1 MTKADIQGIGMTSSR
16 TRERLVQRLREDG
29 IRDEQVLD
37 VIRSLPRHL
46 FIDEALATRAYEN
59 TALPIGFGQTISQ
72 PYIVALMT
80 QALRAG
86 GPLRR
91 VLEVGTG
98 CGYQAAVLGKLV
110 DEVYTVERIEP
121 LAKSARK
128 MLARL
133 HLRNVHVKISD
144 GSWGWPEHAPYDG
157 ILVAAAPADVPA
169 PLLEQLAPGARLVIP
184 VGGPSFQELLVVQR
198 TDTGFV
204 RERLELVN
212 FVPLIRDRS

>member
-1 MTKADIQGIGMTSSR
+1 MTSSR
-16 TRERLVQRLREDG
+16 TRDRLVQRLRDEG
-29 IRDEQVLD
+29 IQDEEVLE
-37 VIRSLPRHL
+37 VIRGLPRHL
-46 FIDEALATRAYEN
+46 FVDEALASRAYEN

-72 PYIVALMT
+72 PYIVARMT

-86 GPLRR
+86 GRLRK

-98 CGYQAAVLGKLV
+98 CGYQAAVLARLV
-110 DEVYTVERIEP
+110 DEVYSVERIEP
-121 LAKSARK
+121 LAKRARRV
-128 MLARL
+128 LARI
-133 HLRNVHVKISD
+133 HLRNVHVKLSD

-184 VGGPSFQELLVVQR
+184 VGDANNQELLVVQC
-198 TDTGFV
+198 TDSGFV

>member
-1 MTKADIQGIGMTSSR
+1 MTSSR
-16 TRERLVQRLREDG
+16 TRERLAQHLRTEG
-29 IRDEQVLD
+29 IHDAEVLE
-37 VIRSLPRHL
+37 VMRTLPRHL
-46 FIDEALATRAYEN
+46 FIDEALASRAYEN

-86 GPLRR
+86 ARLRK

-98 CGYQAAVLGKLV
+98 CGYQAAVLGKLA
-110 DEVYTVERIEP
+110 DEVYSVERIEP
-121 LAKSARK
+121 LAKRARK
-128 MLARL
+128 TLAQLRL
-133 HLRNVHVKISD
+133 ANVHVKLSD

-157 ILVAAAPADVPA
+157 ILVAAAPADVPP

-198 TDTGFV
+198 TDAGFV

>member
-1 MTKADIQGIGMTSSR
+1 MTSSR

-29 IRDEQVLD
+29 IRDDEVLE
-37 VIRSLPRHL
+37 VIRTLPRHL
-46 FIDEALATRAYEN
+46 FIDEALASRAYEN

-86 GPLRR
+86 MRLRK

-110 DEVYTVERIEP
+110 DEVYTVERLEP
-121 LAKSARK
+121 LAKRARK
-128 MLARL
+128 TLAQL
-133 HLRNVHVKISD
+133 HLANVHVKQSD
-144 GSWGWPEHAPYDG
+144 GSWGWPQHAPYDG

-198 TDTGFV
+198 TDAGFV